1 MEYENLFKKKNWN
14 ENFLYKVAVTLFT
27 LIDNFQMFMIFFYKF
42 LCNKGLK
49 IQEMKKLDK

>member
-1 MEYENLFKKKNWN
+1 MKIYLKKKTGTKI
-14 ENFLYKVAVTLFT
+14 FLYKVAVTLFT